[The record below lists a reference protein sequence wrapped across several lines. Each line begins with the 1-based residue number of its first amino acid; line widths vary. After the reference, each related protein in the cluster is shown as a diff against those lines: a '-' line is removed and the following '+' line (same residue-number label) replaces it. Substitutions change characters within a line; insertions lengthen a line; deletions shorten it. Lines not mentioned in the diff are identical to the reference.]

1 MQQSRFTK
9 IAVRATA
16 ALAALLLG
24 MAALSV
30 LERRRTQA
38 ELGAVLSA
46 FFSDAVLRD
55 IHESGSGRGI
65 QVIVLREGPRSAFW
79 RARWLNLLLDRQTL
93 FAQASPVTRS
103 SFFLSNAVTTDTRAE
118 LHLPKGVDFVVVSRS
133 ELERGQPGDFE
144 RSFPN
149 KMGYFAVSQ
158 PGLNFSN
165 TEAILYI
172 DHGCVRTGDLCG
184 GGGYILMRKVN
195 GVWSVVDQFSTW
207 VS

>member
-1 MQQSRFTK
+1 MPNWARFSQLSFLTRSCA
-9 IAVRATA
+9 IYTSQGRDA
-16 ALAALLLG
+16 A
-24 MAALSV
+24 
-30 LERRRTQA
+30 
-38 ELGAVLSA
+38 
-46 FFSDAVLRD
+46 F
-55 IHESGSGRGI
+55 I
-65 QVIVLREGPRSAFW
+65 QVIVLLEGPQLAFW

-93 FAQASPVTRS
+93 FPQASPVTRS

-118 LHLPKGVDFVVVSRS
+118 LHLPKGVDFAVVSRS

-144 RSFPN
+144 RRFPN
-149 KMGYFAVSQ
+149 NMGYIAVSQ
-158 PGLNFSN
+158 PGLNFSK

-172 DHGCVRTGDLCG
+172 DHGCVRAGDLCG

>member
-1 MQQSRFTK
+1 MQLPR
-9 IAVRATA
+9 I
-16 ALAALLLG
+16 
-24 MAALSV
+24 
-30 LERRRTQA
+30 LERNCTY
-38 ELGAVLSA
+38 
-46 FFSDAVLRD
+46 
-55 IHESGSGRGI
+55 
-65 QVIVLREGPRSAFW
+65 PRVW
-79 RARWLNLLLDRQTL
+79 ILY
-93 FAQASPVTRS
+93 
-103 SFFLSNAVTTDTRAE
+103 
-118 LHLPKGVDFVVVSRS
+118 
-133 ELERGQPGDFE
+133 
-144 RSFPN
+144 

>member
-1 MQQSRFTK
+1 MKHSRFTK
-9 IAVRATA
+9 IPVRAT

-30 LERRRTQA
+30 LERRRTHA

-55 IHESGSGRGI
+55 IYESGSGRGI
-65 QVIVLREGPRSAFW
+65 QVIVLREGPQSAFW
-79 RARWLNLLLDRQTL
+79 RARWFDRQTL
-93 FAQASPVTRS
+93 FPQASPVTRS

-144 RSFPN
+144 RRFPN
-149 KMGYFAVSQ
+149 NMGYFAVSQ
-158 PGLNFSN
+158 PGLNFSK

-172 DHGCVRTGDLCG
+172 DHGCVRAGDLCG

-195 GVWSVVDQFSTW
+195 GVWCVVDQFSTW

>member
-103 SFFLSNAVTTDTRAE
+103 SFFLSNAITTDTPAE
-118 LHLPKGVDFVVVSRS
+118 LHLPKGVDFVVLSRG
-133 ELERGQPGDFE
+133 ELERGQLGNFE
-144 RSFPN
+144 RRSLDDMESF
-149 KMGYFAVSQ
+149 AISQ
-158 PGLNFSN
+158 PGLNFSK

-172 DHGCVRTGDLCG
+172 EYSCFRVTDLCS
-184 GGGYILMRKVN
+184 GGYFILMRKVN
-195 GVWSVVDQFSTW
+195 GVWRVVDRSNTW
-207 VS
+207 AS

>member
-1 MQQSRFTK
+1 MQHSRFTK

-24 MAALSV
+24 MAVLSV

-38 ELGAVLSA
+38 ELDAVLSA

-65 QVIVLREGPRSAFW
+65 QVIVLREGPQSAFW
-79 RARWLNLLLDRQTL
+79 RARWLNRQTL
-93 FAQASPVTRS
+93 FPQASPVTRS
-103 SFFLSNAVTTDTRAE
+103 SFLLSNAVTTDTRAR

-144 RSFPN
+144 RRFPN
-149 KMGYFAVSQ
+149 NMGYFAVSQ
-158 PGLNFSN
+158 PGLNFSKN
-165 TEAILYI
+165 
-172 DHGCVRTGDLCG
+172 RGDLVHRPR
-184 GGGYILMRKVN
+184 LRPRR
-195 GVWSVVDQFSTW
+195 
-207 VS
+207 

>member
-1 MQQSRFTK
+1 
-9 IAVRATA
+9 
-16 ALAALLLG
+16 
-24 MAALSV
+24 
-30 LERRRTQA
+30 
-38 ELGAVLSA
+38 
-46 FFSDAVLRD
+46 
-55 IHESGSGRGI
+55 
-65 QVIVLREGPRSAFW
+65 
-79 RARWLNLLLDRQTL
+79 LNLLLDRQTL
-93 FAQASPVTRS
+93 FPQASPVTRS

-144 RSFPN
+144 RRFPN
-149 KMGYFAVSQ
+149 NMGYIAVSQ
-158 PGLNFSN
+158 PGLNFSK

-172 DHGCVRTGDLCG
+172 DHGCVRAGDLCG